1 MSIVQS
7 FQMAIKNIASNKLR
21 SLLTMLGIIIGV
33 AAVIIIVGLG
43 NGVEN
48 YMTSAFQSLGT
59 NLLTVSISGRGSSR
73 SISVDDI
80 YAIVEKNPDLLQSVS
95 PTVAVSGTVKIGSE
109 SITTTKATGVSE
121 DYAVM
126 KDYPLQT
133 GRFLEYVDVLTRQK
147 VCVIGSYLAKEYFN
161 NNIAGETLRIGENTY
176 SIIGVLTEKAASAA
190 GSTDDAIYLPYSV
203 AAKLSKTGINT
214 YTLAVTSQN
223 TVSQAKKL
231 VEDALYKVFSSDKAY
246 RVVSMAEML
255 STMTSMVNI
264 VVLVLGAIAAISLVV
279 GGIGIM
285 NIMLVS
291 VSERTKEIGIRKA
304 LGAKQRNIM
313 EQFVIEAGTTSGFG
327 GLIGIVLGY
336 TLSSLGSKV
345 ISSVAATDIVI
356 TPSTSS
362 VLTAFAVSVTI
373 GIVFG
378 YLPARK
384 AARLNPIEALR
395 YD

>member
-1 MSIVQS
+1 MNFFHKNPEAKPLQEIATADEQLPFTETENNQG
-7 FQMAIKNIASNKLR
+7 FQ
-21 SLLTMLGIIIGV
+21 
-33 AAVIIIVGLG
+33 AAVKAKRGKKKWPIYLIAVLCIGIAV
-43 NGVEN
+43 
-48 YMTSAFQSLGT
+48 
-59 NLLTVSISGRGSSR
+59 VSIYYYQKNKQSADCKNSVSYTYYTVTKQDLVS
-73 SISVDDI
+73 SISSSG
-80 YAIVEKNPDLLQSVS
+80 ALLPADSYKV
-95 PTVAVSGTVKIGSE
+95 
-109 SITTTKATGVSE
+109 TTLVSE

-133 GRFLEYVDVLTRQK
+133 GRFLEYVDILTRQK

-214 YTLAVTSQN
+214 YTVAVTSQN

-264 VVLVLGAIAAISLVV
+264 VVLILGAIAAISLVV

-384 AARLNPIEALR
+384 AAQLNPIEALR